1 MTLRIL
7 RAITSVVAAA
17 TGLLLA
23 YGGIYAMESMT
34 TRVPMSQLQELG
46 ISTLWMVP
54 WTILFCFGL
63 EDFGAV
69 TRRPWVLWAGAML
82 ALILL
87 YYFER
92 YTSSRTVT
100 KIGMPL
106 LATAVGLLPHVIQ
119 RIHFVFIIFSIAF
132 GVAALVLFYFVA
144 SSYLSGSFFSTKGI
158 GLLVLTFGTSSF
170 ITGAL
175 SVALLRRR
183 HGEPA

>member
-1 MTLRIL
+1 MDDSVLLRSGGFWRGDATTMGTLGGSN
-7 RAITSVVAAA
+7 A
-17 TGLLLA
+17 GL
-23 YGGIYAMESMT
+23 
-34 TRVPMSQLQELG
+34 
-46 ISTLWMVP
+46 
-54 WTILFCFGL
+54 
-63 EDFGAV
+63 DF
-69 TRRPWVLWAGAML
+69 
-82 ALILL
+82 L

-158 GLLVLTFGTSSF
+158 GLLVPPLARPLSSRELYQWPF
-170 ITGAL
+170 CASPRRA
-175 SVALLRRR
+175 SVKHR
-183 HGEPA
+183 